1 MTGPWHYG
9 GDLTTPEDMVRY
21 LIGDTTQSRH
31 SPTDTEVK
39 YWVNTYTIEGI
50 TDTYAAA
57 AKLAK
62 HMATRFRTLSNTQ
75 VKIGD
80 MTLVNNYAT
89 LADQFDDI
97 AADLEGGPNPT
108 GGGGPLFDNSRSGAF
123 SMGLMD
129 NL

>member
-21 LIGDTTQSRH
+21 LIGDTTQTRH

-39 YWVNTYTIEGI
+39 YWIDTYTTDGV

-57 AKLAK
+57 AKVAK
-62 HMATRFRTLSNTQ
+62 FMANRFRTLSNSQ

-80 MTLVNNYAT
+80 MAITNNYAT
-89 LADQFDDI
+89 LADHYDDI
-97 AADLEGGPNPT
+97 VADLEGGPNVA
-108 GGGGPLFDNSRSGAF
+108 GGGGPLFDNTRSGAF